1 MGRYGGRR
9 MIDWNILGDKGRVT
23 QLHLK
28 IGKWRFCLSYKL
40 NFSAHIH
47 NPRNEANVYDT
58 MANHR
63 FRRI

>member
-1 MGRYGGRR
+1 

-63 FRRI
+63 FR